1 MNASPLSSSVETK
14 VYCPRTASHTVRV
27 LIQISGGSPL
37 LPATARM
44 VITTGSGAPF
54 AEVVL
59 NWESDDDEEAALRA
73 VLEALKMAR
82 RYRAQRVVVYI
93 DNELAA
99 SIAMGQ
105 EKAPSALVGLALQI
119 RALAHTFRAVEVK
132 HGMSMVAPTL
142 PALDGRAAT
151 CGDGEYPGDLAR
163 DMGEDAQ
170 QWTS

>member
-27 LIQISGGSPL
+27 LIQISGGSAL
-37 LPATARM
+37 LTARARM
-44 VITTGSGAPF
+44 VITSGSGAPF

-59 NWESDDDEEAALRA
+59 KWESDDDEETALRA

-82 RYRAQRVVVYI
+82 RYRAQRVVIYI

-99 SIAMGQ
+99 SIAMAQ
-105 EKAPSALVGLALQI
+105 EKAPSALIGLALQV
-119 RALAHTFRAVEVK
+119 RALAHTFRAVEVR
-132 HGMSMVAPTL
+132 HGMSVVAPTL
-142 PALDGRAAT
+142 PDLDGRAAR
-151 CGDGEYPGDLAR
+151 CGDREYPGDSAR
-163 DMGEDAQ
+163 DMGEDAR